1 VCSLTGGGMGYSYTG
16 NVVSRTTLQTEA
28 NHVPNVKLSCPPKQ
42 DDCTQTAYGEWY
54 LAYTNY
60 TQR

>member
-1 VCSLTGGGMGYSYTG
+1 MGYSYTG